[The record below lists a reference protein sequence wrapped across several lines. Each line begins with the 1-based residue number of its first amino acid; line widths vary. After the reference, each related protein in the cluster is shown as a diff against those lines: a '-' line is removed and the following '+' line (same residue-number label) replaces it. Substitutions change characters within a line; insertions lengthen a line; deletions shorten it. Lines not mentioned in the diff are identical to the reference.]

1 MITKTTSDIRTI
13 EAGETLR
20 DLESAEDA
28 CNLLMVYAATRR
40 DGFDYKDAYYEM
52 CRLNDESSDY
62 RANVLAVIENA
73 VA

>member
-1 MITKTTSDIRTI
+1 MSDIRTI

-20 DLESAEDA
+20 NLESSEDA
-28 CNLLMVYAATRR
+28 CNLLMVYAATRSSL

-52 CRLNDESSDY
+52 CRLNDESSDF

-73 VA
+73 AA